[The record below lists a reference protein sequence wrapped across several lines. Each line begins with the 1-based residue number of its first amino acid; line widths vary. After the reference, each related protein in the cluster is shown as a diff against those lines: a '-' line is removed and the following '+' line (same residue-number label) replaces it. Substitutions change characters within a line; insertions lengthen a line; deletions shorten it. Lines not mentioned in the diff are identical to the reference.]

1 MIICLAG
8 PRASG
13 KSTTAG
19 SLAALLGWGHFSFG
33 DYVREIAR
41 QRGYDPREL
50 RVLQNLG
57 IELINQ
63 GWDVFC
69 KNMLE
74 FNKYSNTD
82 SFIID
87 GIRHVEALNTISTIT
102 ETKVIL
108 VYLNSTDEVLEKR
121 VKNRNRGE
129 YKGSELHEVEKQIK
143 NEVKDSADIIITT
156 DNTPKSIA
164 KQIIQ
169 ELARLGLLE
178 VPVE

>member
-74 FNKYSNTD
+74 FNKYSKTG

-108 VYLNSTDEVLEKR
+108 EVLEKR

-129 YKGSELHEVEKQIK
+129 YKGSELHEIEKQIK
-143 NEVKDSADIIITT
+143 NEVKDSADIIIAT
-156 DNTPKSIA
+156 DNTPESIA

-169 ELARLGLLE
+169 ELARLKLLE